1 MKRIVAVLLCGVLLF
16 ALPAAAEEE
25 PLVSLARQELTA
37 LGYDLTDCEA
47 ACEGSKV
54 IFTGAEETDRIAV
67 WTEVSQEGV
76 PYLMAFLARGLG
88 GEKTAGYRM
97 SALSRYITGP
107 SPLMVVTHTVGDL
120 DGDGKVTTTDARLV
134 LQISVLKGSSFHQ
147 SLGELEDPEAAEA
160 LAFVNVDG
168 NRFITTTDA
177 RLILQMAVG
186 KIEVWPEPG
195 N

>member
-1 MKRIVAVLLCGVLLF
+1 MKRFLTVLLCAAVLG
-16 ALPAAAEEE
+16 ALPVWAEED
-25 PLVSLARQELTA
+25 PLTALAREELTA
-37 LGYDLTDCEA
+37 LGYDLTGCEA

-67 WTEVSQEGV
+67 WTEVPQEGE
-76 PYLMAFLARGLG
+76 PYLAAFLARGFG
-88 GEKTAGYRM
+88 GEKTAGYRT
-97 SALSRYITGP
+97 SALSRYITGL
-107 SPLMVVTHTVGDL
+107 SPLMVTHTVGDL

-134 LQISVLKGSSFHQ
+134 LQISLLKNSSFHQ

-177 RLILQMAVG
+177 RLILQYSVG
-186 KIEVWPEPG
+186 KIDVFPKNG
-195 N
+195 